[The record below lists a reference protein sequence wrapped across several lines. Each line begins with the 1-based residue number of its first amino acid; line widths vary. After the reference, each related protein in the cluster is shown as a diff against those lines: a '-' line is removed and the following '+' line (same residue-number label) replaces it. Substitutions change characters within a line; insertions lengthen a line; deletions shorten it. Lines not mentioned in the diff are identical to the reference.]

1 MKIKFCLI
9 ALLGLLILASFV
21 PDTEALSCM
30 GGAAACWASC
40 QLQNCATGRCTPAG
54 WSPDRQTCICSRC
67 GTGKPPY
74 P

>member
-1 MKIKFCLI
+1 MKINPYLI
-9 ALLGLLILASFV
+9 ALLALITLALCIM
-21 PDTEALSCM
+21 DTEAISCM
-30 GGAAACWASC
+30 GGAGACWASC

-67 GTGKPPY
+67 GIGKPPY